1 MLVRELM
8 REQAVCVQPTDSV
21 ARAARLLY
29 RNNVGALPVCAAD
42 GRLRGVVTDRD
53 IVLRCVA
60 AEINPA
66 ETLVRE
72 VMSRNLVTVSPD
84 EDVREAC
91 RPDGRGAGAPAARRR
106 AGEAGRDP
114 VAADLARSPQL
125 FDGDCPRAERNL
137 HQRAPPVASG
147 KRKGLQAGVQLN
159 GLDPAARP
167 LLQETRAGAR
177 PPPAASER
185 SP

>member
-1 MLVRELM
+1 M

-91 RPDGRGAGAPAARRR
+91 RLMAEGQVRRLPVVERGKLVGILSL
-106 AGEAGRDP
+106 
-114 VAADLARSPQL
+114 ADLARSHNYSMEIA
-125 FDGDCPRAERNL
+125 RAL
-137 HQRAPPVASG
+137 
-147 KRKGLQAGVQLN
+147 
-159 GLDPAARP
+159 
-167 LLQETRAGAR
+167 
-177 PPPAASER
+177 SEISANVHR
-185 SP
+185 L